1 MSATAPNGQDFAD
14 WIGRTE
20 TRRDVLTPRMA
31 QEFGAMFAP
40 HLAAVAGAPFGLHW
54 ALSPDIEPAEN
65 LGLDGH
71 PRLGLYLPP
80 LPFAR
85 RMWAGGELTF
95 KGALALGVEV
105 AKTSVIEDIAFKS
118 GETGPLAFVT
128 VRHTYLQA
136 GEPVIDERQT
146 LVYRT
151 PTGEAAKPTP
161 APPVEALVGFEVDAT
176 STLLFRYS
184 ALTFNGHRIHYDV
197 PYATTEEGYA
207 GLVVHGPMQ
216 ATLMWNAAARA
227 LGRTPASFRYRG
239 LTPLIAGA
247 PFRVE
252 ASAVEGGV
260 ATRVVAASGALTMS
274 GFASG

>member
-20 TRRDVLTPRMA
+20 TRRDVATPRMA
-31 QEFGAMFAP
+31 QEFRAMFAP
-40 HLAAVAGAPFGLHW
+40 HLADGAGAALGLHW
-54 ALSPDIEPAEN
+54 ALSPDIEPAEK
-65 LGLDGH
+65 LGPDGH
-71 PRLGLYLPP
+71 PRLGLYLPA

-85 RMWAGGELTF
+85 RMWAGGELTI
-95 KGALALGVEV
+95 KGALALGEEV
-105 AKTSVIEDIAFKS
+105 VKTSVIEDIAFKS
-118 GETGPLAFVT
+118 GATGPLAFVT
-128 VRHTYLQA
+128 VRHDYVQG
-136 GEPVIDERQT
+136 GERIIDERQT
-146 LVYRT
+146 LVYRS
-151 PTGEAAKPTP
+151 PTGEAAKPTS
-161 APPVEALVGFEVDAT
+161 APPVEALIAFELDAT

-197 PYATTEEGYA
+197 PYATGEEGYA

-216 ATLMWNAAARA
+216 ATLMLNAAANA
-227 LGRTPASFRYRG
+227 LGRTPSSFRYRG

-252 ASAVEGGV
+252 ASAAEGGV
-260 ATRVVAASGALTMS
+260 ATRVIAASGALTMS